1 MLLYAYTIFTSAFL
15 LFLVQ
20 PVIAKMILPWFGGSA
35 SVWTTCMLFFQ
46 GVLLLGYLYSHWAV
60 RTLKPK
66 TQLWVHVGLLALS
79 LAALPIVPSASWKPV
94 GAEDPTFRIWGLL
107 SASVGLP
114 YFLLSTTGPLIQA
127 WYARTHCQAVPYRL
141 FALSNLGSMLALLGY
156 PVVIEPFVTSR
167 NQAFFWT
174 GGYVLFTLLCAGAAW
189 RASRAASEEVANA
202 PQGDGSDG
210 RAPWSSV
217 VLWIALPAC
226 ASLML
231 LAVTNYMCQDV
242 ASIPFLWVVPLA
254 LYLLSFILCFER
266 EGWYRPRLY
275 EWLLAAAIGGMCY
288 LYYGRDSDI
297 PLRWV
302 IVAFSAGL
310 FVCCMFCH
318 GEVARRKPAVRHLT
332 FFYLMISLGGAVGS
346 MLVALVAPRV
356 FHAYYELPVGLV
368 LCAVLALIV
377 NRRDSVIY
385 YSLVSAALVMGFY
398 MVKQSRQMYSNN
410 ILMVRNFYGALAVAE
425 EGSPGEPDALR
436 KLIHGTINHGQ
447 EFLDPERRRW
457 PTTYYGPNSGVG
469 MAIEHNRHSGQRV
482 GVIGLG
488 TGTLATY
495 GRPGDYYRFY
505 EINPLVIDIAHSYFF
520 FLQDSQAK
528 VDVALGDARLSLERE
543 PPQNFDVLAVDAF
556 SSDSIPVH
564 LLTLE
569 AFQIYFRHLRPD
581 GVLAVH
587 VSNRYLDLKP
597 VVRNLADR
605 LGRSC
610 LLIDTEDGE
619 GDGTFGSTWVLVTS
633 NQRFLEDPEIKAE
646 SKEVPARSDLRLW
659 TDDYS
664 NLFRILK

>member
-79 LAALPIVPSASWKPV
+79 LAALPIAPSASWKPA

-107 SASVGLP
+107 SVSVGLP

-127 WYARTHCQAVPYRL
+127 WYARTHHQAVPYRL

-167 NQAFFWT
+167 NQALFWT

-189 RASRAASEEVANA
+189 RASRADVQESAGSSR
-202 PQGDGSDG
+202 GDAGDG
-210 RAPWSSV
+210 RAPWTSV
-217 VLWIALPAC
+217 ALWIALPAC

-266 EGWYRPRLY
+266 EGWYRPRVY
-275 EWLLAAAIGGMCY
+275 EWLLAVAIGGMCY

-356 FHAYYELPVGLV
+356 FRAYYELPVGLV

-385 YSLVSAALVMGFY
+385 YSLISAALVMGFY

-425 EGSPGEPDALR
+425 EGSPGEPEALR

-457 PTTYYGPNSGVG
+457 PTTYYAPNSGVG
-469 MAIEHNRHSGQRV
+469 VAIEHNRHSGQRV

-610 LLIDTEDGE
+610 VLIDTEDGE

-633 NQRFLEDPEIKAE
+633 NQRFLEDPDVKAE
-646 SKEVPARSDLRLW
+646 SKEVPPRPDLPLW

>member
-79 LAALPIVPSASWKPV
+79 LAALPIAPSTSWKPA

-107 SASVGLP
+107 SVSVGLP

-127 WYARTHCQAVPYRL
+127 WYARTHHQAVPYRL

-167 NQAFFWT
+167 NQALFWT

-189 RASRAASEEVANA
+189 RASRADVQESAGSSR
-202 PQGDGSDG
+202 GDAGDG
-210 RAPWSSV
+210 RAPWTSV
-217 VLWIALPAC
+217 ALWIALPAC

-266 EGWYRPRLY
+266 EGWYRPRVY
-275 EWLLAAAIGGMCY
+275 EWLLAVAIGGMCY

-356 FHAYYELPVGLV
+356 FRAYYELPVGLV

-385 YSLVSAALVMGFY
+385 YSLISAALVMGFY

-425 EGSPGEPDALR
+425 EGSPGEPEALR

-457 PTTYYGPNSGVG
+457 PTTYYAPNSGVG
-469 MAIEHNRHSGQRV
+469 VAIEHNRHSGQRV

-610 LLIDTEDGE
+610 VLIDTEDGE

-633 NQRFLEDPEIKAE
+633 NQRFLEDPDVKAE
-646 SKEVPARSDLRLW
+646 SKEVPPRPDLPLW

>member
-1 MLLYAYTIFTSAFL
+1 MLLYAYTIFASAFL

-79 LAALPIVPSASWKPV
+79 LAALPIAPSASWKPA

-107 SASVGLP
+107 SVSVGLP

-127 WYARTHCQAVPYRL
+127 WYARTHHQAVPYRL

-167 NQAFFWT
+167 NQALFWT

-189 RASRAASEEVANA
+189 RASRADVQESAGSSR
-202 PQGDGSDG
+202 GDAGDG
-210 RAPWSSV
+210 RAPWTSV
-217 VLWIALPAC
+217 ALWIALPAC

-266 EGWYRPRLY
+266 EGWYRPRVY

-356 FHAYYELPVGLV
+356 FRAYYELPVGLV

-385 YSLVSAALVMGFY
+385 YSLISAALVMGFY

-425 EGSPGEPDALR
+425 EGSPGEPEALR

-457 PTTYYGPNSGVG
+457 PTTYYAPNSGVG
-469 MAIEHNRHSGQRV
+469 VAIEHNRHSGQRV

-610 LLIDTEDGE
+610 VLIDTEDGE

-633 NQRFLEDPEIKAE
+633 NQRFLEDPDVKAE
-646 SKEVPARSDLRLW
+646 SKEVPPRPDLPLW

>member
-1 MLLYAYTIFTSAFL
+1 MLLYAYTIFASAFL

-79 LAALPIVPSASWKPV
+79 LAALPIAPSASWKPA

-107 SASVGLP
+107 SVSVGLP

-127 WYARTHCQAVPYRL
+127 WYARTHHQAVPYRL

-167 NQAFFWT
+167 NQALFWT

-189 RASRAASEEVANA
+189 RASRADVQESAGSSR
-202 PQGDGSDG
+202 GDAGDG
-210 RAPWSSV
+210 RAPWTSV
-217 VLWIALPAC
+217 ALWIALPAC

-266 EGWYRPRLY
+266 EGWYRPRVY
-275 EWLLAAAIGGMCY
+275 EWLLAVAIGGMCY

-356 FHAYYELPVGLV
+356 FRAYYELPVGLV

-385 YSLVSAALVMGFY
+385 YSLISAALVMGFY

-425 EGSPGEPDALR
+425 EGSPGEPEALR

-457 PTTYYGPNSGVG
+457 PTTYYAPNSGVG
-469 MAIEHNRHSGQRV
+469 VAIEHNRHSGQRV

-610 LLIDTEDGE
+610 VLIDTEDGE

-633 NQRFLEDPEIKAE
+633 NQRFLEDPDVKAE
-646 SKEVPARSDLRLW
+646 SKEVPPRPDLPLW

>member
-79 LAALPIVPSASWKPV
+79 LAALPIAPSASWKPA

-107 SASVGLP
+107 SVSVGLP

-127 WYARTHCQAVPYRL
+127 WYARTHHQAVPYRL

-167 NQAFFWT
+167 NQALFWT

-189 RASRAASEEVANA
+189 RASRADGQESAGSSR
-202 PQGDGSDG
+202 GDAGDG
-210 RAPWSSV
+210 RAPWTSV
-217 VLWIALPAC
+217 ALWIALPAC

-266 EGWYRPRLY
+266 EGWYRPRVY

-356 FHAYYELPVGLV
+356 FRAYYELPVGLV

-385 YSLVSAALVMGFY
+385 YSLISAALVMGFY

-425 EGSPGEPDALR
+425 EGSPGEPEALR

-457 PTTYYGPNSGVG
+457 PTTYYAPNSGVG
-469 MAIEHNRHSGQRV
+469 VAIEHNRHSGQRV

-610 LLIDTEDGE
+610 VLIDTEDGE

-633 NQRFLEDPEIKAE
+633 NQRFLEDPDVKAE
-646 SKEVPARSDLRLW
+646 SKEVPPRPDLPLW

>member
-79 LAALPIVPSASWKPV
+79 LAALPIAPSASWKPA

-107 SASVGLP
+107 SVSVGLP

-127 WYARTHCQAVPYRL
+127 WYARTHHQAVPYRL

-167 NQAFFWT
+167 NQALFWT

-189 RASRAASEEVANA
+189 RASRADRQESAGSSR
-202 PQGDGSDG
+202 GDAGDG
-210 RAPWSSV
+210 RAPWTSV
-217 VLWIALPAC
+217 ALWIALPAC

-266 EGWYRPRLY
+266 EGWYRPRVY

-356 FHAYYELPVGLV
+356 FRAYYELPVGLV

-385 YSLVSAALVMGFY
+385 YSLISAALVMGFY

-425 EGSPGEPDALR
+425 EGSPGEPEALR

-457 PTTYYGPNSGVG
+457 PTTYYAPNSGVG
-469 MAIEHNRHSGQRV
+469 VAIEHNRHSGQRV

-610 LLIDTEDGE
+610 VLIDTEDGE

-633 NQRFLEDPEIKAE
+633 NQRFLEDPDVKAE
-646 SKEVPARSDLRLW
+646 SKEVPPRPDLPLW